1 MILKYSL
8 RKELSF
14 TTGAVFMAI
23 FGLVVTI
30 FVIRILGNAS
40 AGSVNPK
47 DVLVLIGLAMINQLP
62 ILLTVSVFTSIL
74 IVLTR
79 WHKDSEMII
88 WQTSG
93 VSLFDFLVYILK
105 FTTPFA
111 AIIACLSILL
121 SPWANEQTTLI
132 KQRFEQRDDISMLA
146 TGQFRESPK
155 NNRVFFIE
163 SINSE
168 TNVIKNVFVTNF
180 SNERQ
185 LVAVAKEGFIQN
197 KADGEKHLILEMGRR
212 YEGTPGNT
220 DFRIT
225 EFDKYSFKIEDKVFD
240 PVISSP
246 KAIPSWILIQNP
258 NSAYLGEIFWRT
270 QLPLMV
276 FSLALIALP
285 LSHTEPRGGRTN
297 GLIVAVLTYFSY
309 SNLLKLFEAWVSTD
323 KISFSIAWWL
333 LHVIAALIGISL
345 IFYRQNKS
353 ITLRGH
359 YKRWL
364 QNKIQKNI

>member
-1 MILKYSL
+1 
-8 RKELSF
+8 
-14 TTGAVFMAI
+14 
-23 FGLVVTI
+23 
-30 FVIRILGNAS
+30 
-40 AGSVNPK
+40 
-47 DVLVLIGLAMINQLP
+47 
-62 ILLTVSVFTSIL
+62 
-74 IVLTR
+74 
-79 WHKDSEMII
+79 
-88 WQTSG
+88 
-93 VSLFDFLVYILK
+93 
-105 FTTPFA
+105 
-111 AIIACLSILL
+111 
-121 SPWANEQTTLI
+121 
-132 KQRFEQRDDISMLA
+132 MLA